1 MYQVVKVS
9 DPKLQN
15 VQNVTNCVHI
25 LSFLR
30 LVMQVILPIEKL
42 CWLVYNGMSLYGLL
56 TINNNKLFIVLIYLA
71 ALSHVEAIFFLFSE
85 TSMA

>member
-42 CWLVYNGMSLYGLL
+42 CWLVYNGMSLYGL
-56 TINNNKLFIVLIYLA
+56 
-71 ALSHVEAIFFLFSE
+71 
-85 TSMA
+85 